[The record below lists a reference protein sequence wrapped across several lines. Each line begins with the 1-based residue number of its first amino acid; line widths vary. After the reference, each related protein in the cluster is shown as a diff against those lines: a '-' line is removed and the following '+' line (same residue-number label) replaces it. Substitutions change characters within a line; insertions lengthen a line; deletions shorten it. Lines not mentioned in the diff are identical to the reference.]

1 MSSTH
6 DSQDIEKGP
15 NGSDYAHLTNDVV
28 QSFSWENVTVTV
40 KDRTSK
46 QPIDIL
52 SNVSGILEAGEILAL
67 MGPSG
72 SGKTTLLN
80 VLAHR
85 AAMPKAEIKQH
96 LCINGATTTLASF
109 RKLSSYVEQE
119 DALVGSLTV
128 RETLHF
134 AAQLALPSLLASFGL
149 QNQAD
154 TLIGTPI
161 RKGVSGGQKRRVSVA
176 SQLITSPKILFL
188 DEPTSGLDSAASYE
202 VMKFVRDIAKKH
214 KVLVIA
220 SIHQPSTTTF
230 ELFDKLML
238 LSKGKVV
245 YNGVVKQLGDYFAG
259 LGYEMPLY
267 TNPAE
272 FAIDLVNTDFSTDS
286 QAASQRLTHLHTS
299 WHESPTANALSSNL
313 RTHPAHTTT
322 PSTAPSSTTASPFRI
337 LLTLTH
343 RSLIKSH
350 RDIVAY
356 GIRIA
361 MYIGLAIMMGT
372 VWLRL
377 SPVQSNIQ
385 AFTNAIFFG
394 GAFMSFM
401 AVAYIPAYL
410 EDLSIYRKERANGLY
425 GPTAF
430 MLSNFIVGVPF
441 LFLITILFSV
451 ISYWLANFRPTAD
464 GFWTWVLWLFLD
476 LLAAES
482 LVVLLSSL
490 IPIFV
495 VALAATAFANGLWM
509 CVNGFMVQP
518 DTLNVF
524 WRYVFHY
531 IDYQAYVFRG
541 MMVNEFGER
550 NYACERLA
558 DGGCQC
564 MYASRLEDQC
574 EVEGKAVLAVYG
586 FGTEG
591 MGKYVGYLLVIVFV
605 YRVFGWAVL
614 WARKH

>member
-1 MSSTH
+1 
-6 DSQDIEKGP
+6 
-15 NGSDYAHLTNDVV
+15 
-28 QSFSWENVTVTV
+28 
-40 KDRTSK
+40 
-46 QPIDIL
+46 
-52 SNVSGILEAGEILAL
+52 
-67 MGPSG
+67 
-72 SGKTTLLN
+72 
-80 VLAHR
+80 
-85 AAMPKAEIKQH
+85 
-96 LCINGATTTLASF
+96 
-109 RKLSSYVEQE
+109 
-119 DALVGSLTV
+119 
-128 RETLHF
+128 
-134 AAQLALPSLLASFGL
+134 
-149 QNQAD
+149 
-154 TLIGTPI
+154 
-161 RKGVSGGQKRRVSVA
+161 
-176 SQLITSPKILFL
+176 
-188 DEPTSGLDSAASYE
+188 
-202 VMKFVRDIAKKH
+202 
-214 KVLVIA
+214 
-220 SIHQPSTTTF
+220 
-230 ELFDKLML
+230 
-238 LSKGKVV
+238 
-245 YNGVVKQLGDYFAG
+245 
-259 LGYEMPLY
+259 MPLY

-272 FAIDLVNTDFSTDS
+272 FAIDLVNTDFSIDT
-286 QAASQRLTHLHTS
+286 QAATQRLTHLHTS
-299 WHESPTANALSSNL
+299 WHNSPTANALSNHL
-313 RTHPAHTTT
+313 RTPSTNTTT
-322 PSTAPSSTTASPFRI
+322 PFISLSSNTASPSSI

-377 SPVQSNIQ
+377 SAVQSNIQ

-451 ISYWLANFRPTAD
+451 ISYWLGNFRPTAD

-476 LLAAES
+476 LPAAES

-541 MMVNEFGER
+541 MMVNEFGKR
-550 NYACERLA
+550 NYACERLV

-564 MYASRLEDQC
+564 MYASALEDQC

-586 FGTEG
+586 FGTG
-591 MGKYVGYLLVIVFV
+591 SMGKYVGYLLVIVFV
-605 YRVFGWAVL
+605 YRVLGWAVL